1 MKMTQLVTLYGNYN
15 SLQMVHIYH
24 FQQSGKHFQKICT
37 TMYSTCFSIFTFC
50 NRKENAT
57 D

>member
-24 FQQSGKHFQKICT
+24 FQQSGKHFQKNLYYYVFN
-37 TMYSTCFSIFTFC
+37 MF
-50 NRKENAT
+50 
-57 D
+57 